1 MSVGG
6 RFVLEN
12 RVHASAHAE
21 VWRARDPESEFVAI
35 KFAQPTPESRVRL
48 RTEHAWLT
56 RFSHVSILRPVI
68 FIDDVRHTALVTEY
82 IDGGDLVSLAGAA
95 PRHWTAP
102 MAEVADALAFL
113 HARSVVHRDVK
124 ARNVLLDSAGS
135 ARLIDLG
142 SAAEVGAPRT
152 LGNTTAPHR
161 YSDTGAISVA
171 DDVFAFAVLLYE
183 LMAGRLPFGAEPA
196 RSRRLA
202 APPLTAELRRRPM
215 LAALEK
221 RVLDVLHTERGA
233 EEGRMREFRD
243 GIKLAVT
250 EEFERQ

>member
-1 MSVGG
+1 VSVGG
-6 RFVLEN
+6 RFVLVN
-12 RVHASAHAE
+12 RVHAGAHAE
-21 VWRARDPESEFVAI
+21 VWRARDSEGAIVAI
-35 KFAQPTPESRVRL
+35 KLANPTPEFRARL
-48 RTEHAWLT
+48 RAEHAWLT
-56 RFSHVSILRPVI
+56 RLSHATIVRPVAC
-68 FIDDVRHTALVTEY
+68 IDDASHAALVTEY
-82 IDGGDLVSLAGAA
+82 INGGDLVSLAGAP
-95 PRHWTAP
+95 PRYWAGP
-102 MAEVADALAFL
+102 MAEVADALVFL